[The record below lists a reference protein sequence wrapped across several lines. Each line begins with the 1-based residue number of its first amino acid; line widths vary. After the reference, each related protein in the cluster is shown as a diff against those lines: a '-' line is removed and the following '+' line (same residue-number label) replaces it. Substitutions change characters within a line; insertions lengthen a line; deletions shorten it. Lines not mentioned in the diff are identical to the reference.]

1 MENEAKIER
10 IKTLME
16 NFGVTQSEFAKRISI
31 DASNFSKHLTG
42 KLPVS
47 DSLIN
52 RIVADL
58 GVSKEWLC
66 TGKGYMFRPSDNDA
80 HSHIRT
86 LTLPSEAIIPEA
98 RNGAKVY
105 GLDVTAGN
113 LARDRMFTEDLVI
126 GSIDVP
132 FINPDCSIVKVS
144 GDSMKPVINNG
155 DMIAI
160 REIKNPQLIFW
171 GQIYVILLEDYRMV
185 KYIRKHDNPDRVILR
200 SENKEY
206 DDIEIEKKRNLR
218 SVHCRKH
225 YTHRQ
230 PHLMTTIYI
239 ARPQYIHENYVNIG
253 RNNHRHVP
261 RGLRHLVDTYGR
273 IQLH

>member
-132 FINPDCSIVKVS
+132 FI
-144 GDSMKPVINNG
+144 
-155 DMIAI
+155 
-160 REIKNPQLIFW
+160 
-171 GQIYVILLEDYRMV
+171 

-206 DDIEIEKKRNLR
+206 DDIEIEKKEICDLFI
-218 SVHCRKH
+218 V
-225 YTHRQ
+225 
-230 PHLMTTIYI
+230 
-239 ARPQYIHENYVNIG
+239 ENII
-253 RNNHRHVP
+253 
-261 RGLRHLVDTYGR
+261 R
-273 IQLH
+273 IDSRI

>member
-1 MENEAKIER
+1 MSNDDKIIR
-10 IKTLME
+10 IKALIDDQ
-16 NFGVTQSEFAKRISI
+16 GITQSEFAKRIAI

-42 KLPVS
+42 KLPIS

-52 RIVADL
+52 KIVVEL

-66 TGKGYMFRPSDNDA
+66 SGNGPMYASTSSTTNDG
-80 HSHIRT
+80 HNHIRT
-86 LTLPSEAIIPEA
+86 LTLPSGAIVPEV

-113 LARDRMFTEDLVI
+113 LGRDRMFTDDLVI

-160 REIKNPQLIFW
+160 REIKNPNLIFW
-171 GQIYVILLEDYRMV
+171 GQIYVVLLEDYRMV
-185 KYIRKHDNPDRVILR
+185 KYVRKHENPDRVILR

-206 DDIEIEKKRNLR
+206 DDIEIEKRDICDLFI
-218 SVHCRKH
+218 V
-225 YTHRQ
+225 
-230 PHLMTTIYI
+230 
-239 ARPQYIHENYVNIG
+239 ENII
-253 RNNHRHVP
+253 
-261 RGLRHLVDTYGR
+261 R
-273 IQLH
+273 IDNRI

>member
-80 HSHIRT
+80 HSHIRA

-206 DDIEIEKKRNLR
+206 DDIEIEKKEICDLFI
-218 SVHCRKH
+218 V
-225 YTHRQ
+225 
-230 PHLMTTIYI
+230 
-239 ARPQYIHENYVNIG
+239 ENII
-253 RNNHRHVP
+253 
-261 RGLRHLVDTYGR
+261 R
-273 IQLH
+273 IDSRI

>member
-66 TGKGYMFRPSDNDA
+66 TGKGYMVSSLRQRCTLSYT
-80 HSHIRT
+80 T

-171 GQIYVILLEDYRMV
+171 GQIYVILLEDYL
-185 KYIRKHDNPDRVILR
+185 HG
-200 SENKEY
+200 
-206 DDIEIEKKRNLR
+206 
-218 SVHCRKH
+218 
-225 YTHRQ
+225 Q
-230 PHLMTTIYI
+230 IY
-239 ARPQYIHENYVNIG
+239 
-253 RNNHRHVP
+253 
-261 RGLRHLVDTYGR
+261 L
-273 IQLH
+273 

>member
-1 MENEAKIER
+1 MSNDDKIIR
-10 IKTLME
+10 IKALIDDL
-16 NFGVTQSEFAKRISI
+16 GITQSEFAKRIAI

-52 RIVADL
+52 KIVVEL

-66 TGKGYMFRPSDNDA
+66 SGNGSMYTSTGSTATGNDV
-80 HSHIRT
+80 HNHIRT
-86 LTLPSEAIIPEA
+86 LTLPSGAIVPEV

-113 LARDRMFTEDLVI
+113 LGRDRMFTDDLVI
-126 GSIDVP
+126 GTIDVP

-160 REIKNPQLIFW
+160 REIKNPNLIFW
-171 GQIYVILLEDYRMV
+171 GQIYVVLLEDYRMV
-185 KYIRKHDNPDRVILR
+185 KYVRKHENPNLVILR

-206 DDIEIEKKRNLR
+206 DDIEIEKRDICDLFI
-218 SVHCRKH
+218 V
-225 YTHRQ
+225 
-230 PHLMTTIYI
+230 
-239 ARPQYIHENYVNIG
+239 ENII
-253 RNNHRHVP
+253 
-261 RGLRHLVDTYGR
+261 R
-273 IQLH
+273 IDNRI

>member
-86 LTLPSEAIIPEA
+86 LTLPSEAIIPCLL
-98 RNGAKVY
+98 Y
-105 GLDVTAGN
+105 TSPSP
-113 LARDRMFTEDLVI
+113 RD
-126 GSIDVP
+126 
-132 FINPDCSIVKVS
+132 
-144 GDSMKPVINNG
+144 
-155 DMIAI
+155 
-160 REIKNPQLIFW
+160 
-171 GQIYVILLEDYRMV
+171 
-185 KYIRKHDNPDRVILR
+185 
-200 SENKEY
+200 
-206 DDIEIEKKRNLR
+206 
-218 SVHCRKH
+218 
-225 YTHRQ
+225 
-230 PHLMTTIYI
+230 
-239 ARPQYIHENYVNIG
+239 
-253 RNNHRHVP
+253 
-261 RGLRHLVDTYGR
+261 
-273 IQLH
+273 

>member
-185 KYIRKHDNPDRVILR
+185 KYIRKHDYPDRVIVR
-200 SENKEY
+200 RENKEY
-206 DDIEIEKKRNLR
+206 DDIEIEKKEICDLFI
-218 SVHCRKH
+218 V
-225 YTHRQ
+225 
-230 PHLMTTIYI
+230 
-239 ARPQYIHENYVNIG
+239 ENII
-253 RNNHRHVP
+253 
-261 RGLRHLVDTYGR
+261 R
-273 IQLH
+273 IDSRI

>member
-113 LARDRMFTEDLVI
+113 LARDHV
-126 GSIDVP
+126 
-132 FINPDCSIVKVS
+132 
-144 GDSMKPVINNG
+144 
-155 DMIAI
+155 
-160 REIKNPQLIFW
+160 
-171 GQIYVILLEDYRMV
+171 YRRFGNRQ
-185 KYIRKHDNPDRVILR
+185 YRR
-200 SENKEY
+200 SFHQSRLQHCQS
-206 DDIEIEKKRNLR
+206 KR
-218 SVHCRKH
+218 
-225 YTHRQ
+225 RQ
-230 PHLMTTIYI
+230 
-239 ARPQYIHENYVNIG
+239 HETRY
-253 RNNHRHVP
+253 
-261 RGLRHLVDTYGR
+261 
-273 IQLH
+273 

>member
-1 MENEAKIER
+1 MEPDDKIIR
-10 IKTLME
+10 IKALIE
-16 NFGVTQSEFAKRISI
+16 NQGITQSEFAKRIAI

-42 KLPVS
+42 KLPIS

-52 RIVADL
+52 KIVVEL

-66 TGKGYMFRPSDNDA
+66 TGTGPMYGSNTTGATGGDA
-80 HSHIRT
+80 HTHIRT
-86 LTLPSEAIIPEA
+86 LTLPSGAIVPEV

-113 LARDRMFTEDLVI
+113 LGRERMFTDDLVI

-160 REIKNPQLIFW
+160 REIKNPNLIFW
-171 GQIYVILLEDYRMV
+171 GQIYVVLLEDYRMV
-185 KYIRKHDNPDRVILR
+185 KYVRKHENPDRVILR

-206 DDIEIEKKRNLR
+206 DDIEIEKRDICDLFI
-218 SVHCRKH
+218 V
-225 YTHRQ
+225 
-230 PHLMTTIYI
+230 
-239 ARPQYIHENYVNIG
+239 ENII
-253 RNNHRHVP
+253 
-261 RGLRHLVDTYGR
+261 R
-273 IQLH
+273 IDNRI

>member
-66 TGKGYMFRPSDNDA
+66 TGKGYMFRPSDNDT

-113 LARDRMFTEDLVI
+113 LARDRMFTED
-126 GSIDVP
+126 
-132 FINPDCSIVKVS
+132 
-144 GDSMKPVINNG
+144 
-155 DMIAI
+155 
-160 REIKNPQLIFW
+160 W
-171 GQIYVILLEDYRMV
+171 
-185 KYIRKHDNPDRVILR
+185 
-200 SENKEY
+200 
-206 DDIEIEKKRNLR
+206 
-218 SVHCRKH
+218 
-225 YTHRQ
+225 
-230 PHLMTTIYI
+230 
-239 ARPQYIHENYVNIG
+239 
-253 RNNHRHVP
+253 
-261 RGLRHLVDTYGR
+261 
-273 IQLH
+273 

>member
-144 GDSMKPVINNG
+144 GD
-155 DMIAI
+155 
-160 REIKNPQLIFW
+160 W

-206 DDIEIEKKRNLR
+206 DDIEIEKKEICDLFI
-218 SVHCRKH
+218 V
-225 YTHRQ
+225 
-230 PHLMTTIYI
+230 
-239 ARPQYIHENYVNIG
+239 ENII
-253 RNNHRHVP
+253 
-261 RGLRHLVDTYGR
+261 R
-273 IQLH
+273 IDSRI